1 MQLRGASELF
11 ALRPIE
17 IVPPVII
24 NNTDAF
30 FIKIAVSESDV
41 EITFF
46 VRQNY
51 KKMSNCRQTLYL
63 LASLILL
70 SPLGLMGC
78 SVRYRF
84 RFIGED
90 NILLAPRLDRLA
102 LMALHDI
109 IHIQNVCNISEVS
122 GYTT

>member
-1 MQLRGASELF
+1 M
-11 ALRPIE
+11 
-17 IVPPVII
+17 VPPVII

-30 FIKIAVSESDV
+30 FIKITVSESDV

-51 KKMSNCRQTLYL
+51 KKMSNYRQTVYL
-63 LASLILL
+63 LATLILL
-70 SPLGLMGC
+70 SLLGLIGC

-90 NILLAPRLDRLA
+90 KERNRTESSNFFAESCIKKCTFA
-102 LMALHDI
+102 
-109 IHIQNVCNISEVS
+109 
-122 GYTT
+122 

>member
-1 MQLRGASELF
+1 
-11 ALRPIE
+11 
-17 IVPPVII
+17 
-24 NNTDAF
+24 
-30 FIKIAVSESDV
+30 
-41 EITFF
+41 
-46 VRQNY
+46 
-51 KKMSNCRQTLYL
+51 MSNCRQTLYL
-63 LASLILL
+63 LAIHTLL

-102 LMALHDI
+102 RMALHDI
-109 IHIQNVCNISEVS
+109 IHTQNVCNISEVS